1 MIGSLCG
8 EPSFTN
14 ESISKRACA
23 WACER
28 GKTNLRIETSQ
39 KTSPGTALGTCN
51 HKCFAC
57 PQALFFLKCFIT
69 DALTVRGQRQLDK
82 DEDSSYFL
90 AAKLRSVSSVSVYMY
105 RIPVHAGV
113 HVHLNVHV

>member
-28 GKTNLRIETSQ
+28 CKTNLRIETSQ

-57 PQALFFLKCFIT
+57 PQALSFFKYFIT
-69 DALTVRGQRQLDK
+69 DALTASVDK
-82 DEDSSYFL
+82 DNEDSNYFL
-90 AAKLRSVSSVSVYMY
+90 AAKLRSVSSVSEYNCTCIEFLNMRVYMY
-105 RIPVHAGV
+105 M
-113 HVHLNVHV
+113 